1 MPLNSRQLA
10 ALVER
15 ARHKAPPVVSPPLPP
30 TSPQRPVRPSL
41 VTPAPQAPS
50 ATRPPPSPATL
61 PHGPKA
67 AIASTA
73 VSAHPRPE
81 KAAERAVPAE
91 TAAPDESPW
100 FLDNSSWLFH
110 RRFYA
115 VFRRPM
121 VRGEY
126 SYLLKQIRF
135 GHAEHLGENY
145 WLVTLPGSSS
155 RGPAV
160 VATPW
165 RLITILPKNWQP
177 PGPAPRQTVVAN
189 SPSEAP
195 SADAH
200 VLSAASAGTSSS
212 Q

>member
-1 MPLNSRQLA
+1 MPLNSQQLA

-15 ARHKAPPVVSPPLPP
+15 ARHKAPPGVSPPLPP
-30 TSPQRPVRPSL
+30 ASPQRSVRPRQ

-50 ATRPPPSPATL
+50 ATRPPETL
-61 PHGPKA
+61 PRGAKA

-73 VSAHPRPE
+73 VSAHPRPQ
-81 KAAERAVPAE
+81 KAAERAAPE
-91 TAAPDESPW
+91 TTAPDESSW
-100 FLDNSSWLFH
+100 FLEKSSWLFH

-135 GHAEHLGENY
+135 GHAEHLGENH
-145 WLVTLPGSSS
+145 WRVTLPGSS
-155 RGPAV
+155 RAFAV

-165 RLITILPKNWQP
+165 RLITILPKDWQP
-177 PGPAPRQTVVAN
+177 SGPAPRQTAVAN

-195 SADAH
+195 SADAC
-200 VLSAASAGTSSS
+200 VLSAASAAASNS

>member
-1 MPLNSRQLA
+1 MPLNSQQLA

-30 TSPQRPVRPSL
+30 ASPQRSVLPRQ
-41 VTPAPQAPS
+41 VTSAPQAPA
-50 ATRPPPSPATL
+50 ATRPPPTPETL
-61 PHGPKA
+61 ARGQKI
-67 AIASTA
+67 AIASDA

-81 KAAERAVPAE
+81 KAAEQAVSPE
-91 TAAPDESPW
+91 TPAPDESPW
-100 FLDNSSWLFH
+100 FLDKSSWLFH

-121 VRGEY
+121 EHGEY
-126 SYLLKQIRF
+126 SCLLKQIRF

-145 WLVTLPGSSS
+145 WRVTLPGSS
-155 RGPAV
+155 RGFAV
-160 VATPW
+160 VATPR

-177 PGPAPRQTVVAN
+177 PGPASRQTVVAN

-195 SADAH
+195 SDDAC
-200 VLSAASAGTSSS
+200 VLSAASATASRS

>member
-1 MPLNSRQLA
+1 MPLNSQQLA

-30 TSPQRPVRPSL
+30 ASSQRSVRPSQ
-41 VTPAPQAPS
+41 VPPAPQAPS
-50 ATRPPPSPATL
+50 AMRPPETL
-61 PHGPKA
+61 PHGQKVA
-67 AIASTA
+67 CTA
-73 VSAHPRPE
+73 VSANPRSE
-81 KAAERAVPAE
+81 KAAERAVSAE
-91 TAAPDESPW
+91 TTAPDESPW
-100 FLDNSSWLFH
+100 FLDKSSWLFH

-135 GHAEHLGENY
+135 GHAEHLGENH
-145 WLVTLPGSSS
+145 WRVTLPGSS
-155 RGPAV
+155 RAFAV

-189 SPSEAP
+189 SASEAP
-195 SADAH
+195 SADA
-200 VLSAASAGTSSS
+200 
-212 Q
+212 